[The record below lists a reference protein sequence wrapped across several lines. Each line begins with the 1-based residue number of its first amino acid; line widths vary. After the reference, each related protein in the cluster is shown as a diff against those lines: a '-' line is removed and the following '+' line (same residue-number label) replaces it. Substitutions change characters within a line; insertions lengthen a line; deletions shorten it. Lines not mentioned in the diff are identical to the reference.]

1 MLRTWALRHNAVLTF
16 LITAVVFT
24 SVIGV
29 RRYSTSP
36 NILTIATCAA
46 LYAALATSLKVAPI
60 LRQVLATLGLATV
73 AAGMV
78 FLSDGM
84 LVSHLAF
91 ALALSL
97 VTLYQELYTYLILVL
112 YMLVFYTLFAY
123 LHPLTIFNASEVGN
137 NTLFWSIIV
146 MLLSIIFSLPA
157 LISAYFSTNSLRSE
171 SNLQSALA
179 EAALRERQAVEIH
192 DNVVQGLVVALY
204 SLEAGDS
211 ESAKDS
217 INTTLSS
224 AKHIVDGLLQGG
236 AVNTLRDTPASG
248 DDAKN

>member
-1 MLRTWALRHNAVLTF
+1 
-16 LITAVVFT
+16 
-24 SVIGV
+24 
-29 RRYSTSP
+29 
-36 NILTIATCAA
+36 
-46 LYAALATSLKVAPI
+46 
-60 LRQVLATLGLATV
+60 
-73 AAGMV
+73 
-78 FLSDGM
+78 
-84 LVSHLAF
+84 
-91 ALALSL
+91 
-97 VTLYQELYTYLILVL
+97 
-112 YMLVFYTLFAY
+112 
-123 LHPLTIFNASEVGN
+123 
-137 NTLFWSIIV
+137 
-146 MLLSIIFSLPA
+146 
-157 LISAYFSTNSLRSE
+157 LRSE

-236 AVNTLRDTPASG
+236 AVNTLRDTAASG

>member
-1 MLRTWALRHNAVLTF
+1 MLRNWASRHNTVLTF
-16 LITAVVFT
+16 LFVAIVFT
-24 SVIGV
+24 TIVGV
-29 RRYSTSP
+29 KRYSSSP

-46 LYAALATSLKVAPI
+46 LYAALATSQKVAPV
-60 LRQVLATLGLATV
+60 LRQVLSTLGLATV

-78 FLSDGM
+78 FLSGGL

-97 VTLYQELYTYLILVL
+97 ITLYQELYTYLIMVA
-112 YMLVFYTLFAY
+112 YMLVFYIFFAY
-123 LHPLTIFNASEVGN
+123 LHPLTIFSVGEVGN
-137 NTLFWSIIV
+137 KTFFWSLFIMFSSIV
-146 MLLSIIFSLPA
+146 FSLPA
-157 LISAYFSTNSLRSE
+157 LISAYFSTNTLRSE
-171 SNLQSALA
+171 SNLQSALV

-211 ESAKDS
+211 QGAKDS
-217 INTTLSS
+217 IESTLAS

-236 AVNTLRDTPASG
+236 AVNTLRDTSASG
-248 DDAKN
+248 ENA

>member
-1 MLRTWALRHNAVLTF
+1 
-16 LITAVVFT
+16 
-24 SVIGV
+24 
-29 RRYSTSP
+29 
-36 NILTIATCAA
+36 
-46 LYAALATSLKVAPI
+46 
-60 LRQVLATLGLATV
+60 
-73 AAGMV
+73 
-78 FLSDGM
+78 
-84 LVSHLAF
+84 
-91 ALALSL
+91 
-97 VTLYQELYTYLILVL
+97 
-112 YMLVFYTLFAY
+112 
-123 LHPLTIFNASEVGN
+123 
-137 NTLFWSIIV
+137 

-217 INTTLSS
+217 INTTLMS

-236 AVNTLRDTPASG
+236 AVNTLRDTAASG